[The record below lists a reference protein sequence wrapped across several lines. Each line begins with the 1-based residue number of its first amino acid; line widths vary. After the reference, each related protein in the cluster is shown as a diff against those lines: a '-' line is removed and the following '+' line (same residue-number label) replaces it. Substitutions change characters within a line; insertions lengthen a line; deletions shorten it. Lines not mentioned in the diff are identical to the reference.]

1 VETSAEA
8 LGVGSWPAGEEP
20 YGVEKGNSKLH
31 MACIHSERD
40 ALDRLYPADMPH
52 GIEVMEEKYIEAKY
66 TLIAEGG
73 EARVAPAAEG
83 GKEKTEAV
91 AEPTEG
97 EESPKIAGMPP
108 AEADK
113 VIGEGFSLDMTWL
126 NESLKTLKWSELATK
141 SFLASHYKVDT
152 KGTLADV
159 LKRLTREQAEQF
171 TKEIQSRL
179 ESIQQK
185 LL

>member
-83 GKEKTEAV
+83 GKERTEAV
-91 AEPTEG
+91 AEPTERKQPPPSG
-97 EESPKIAGMPP
+97 APP
-108 AEADK
+108 ATADK
-113 VIGEGFSLDMTWL
+113 VVGEGFSIDMTWL
-126 NESLKTLKWSELATK
+126 TESLKSLKWSELATK

-152 KGTLADV
+152 KGTLPET

-171 TKEIQSRL
+171 TKEIQTRL
-179 ESIQQK
+179 ESQQR